1 MAKFGPRRRPPGV
14 GEEQRRRPK
23 EKWCRRREKG
33 FWCLL
38 AATSWHLRAR
48 LGGGGRSS
56 TPGIGVVRELHVP
69 HSQGCTSVH
78 KRHICHPDHVA
89 RQAFRRRVGGHE
101 SGGGESG
108 GACVEASRTSGTLW
122 RRQPFWGRASDGG
135 AGTPTKAGHGA
146 TTRTEDCAC
155 TRGHRADSARC
166 AGISLSRSPSFL
178 PRSARCKRAT
188 VDSLRVHICSVG
200 FSWGWLQSQHP

>member
-135 AGTPTKAGHGA
+135 AGTPTKAGRGA
-146 TTRTEDCAC
+146 TRTEEREIINPCKTERITVSVSIVGLDAAQSGGC
-155 TRGHRADSARC
+155 
-166 AGISLSRSPSFL
+166 
-178 PRSARCKRAT
+178 PRFQRYPDR
-188 VDSLRVHICSVG
+188 
-200 FSWGWLQSQHP
+200 Q

>member
-48 LGGGGRSS
+48 LGGRGRLS
-56 TPGIGVVRELHVP
+56 TPGIGVGRELHVP

-78 KRHICHPDHVA
+78 KRHICHP
-89 RQAFRRRVGGHE
+89 
-101 SGGGESG
+101 GGETG
-108 GACVEASRTSGTLW
+108 FQAAG
-122 RRQPFWGRASDGG
+122 GRARKRRGRIGRCLCGSELDIWNSLEEAAILGSCQRWRGWDTNQGWPWSDQDRGLCVHP
-135 AGTPTKAGHGA
+135 GTP
-146 TTRTEDCAC
+146 C
-155 TRGHRADSARC
+155 
-166 AGISLSRSPSFL
+166 
-178 PRSARCKRAT
+178 
-188 VDSLRVHICSVG
+188 
-200 FSWGWLQSQHP
+200 